1 MEALRYNLPRED
13 IMGMSA
19 GNAARKTPLQIMQ
32 DWEAQFSGKQL
43 SRIEQKLVTHGIRAR
58 MFAGLMLRNS
68 MEKELE
74 QFEQLRWVIELA
86 QAFAELGLPRSTLA
100 QVFVKLGFP
109 NMAEEILEPATWLP

>member
-1 MEALRYNLPRED
+1 
-13 IMGMSA
+13 MGMSA